1 LPAGSWFIRATCYD
15 KLGQVVPALD
25 AYKKFLELNTDQN
38 NDMYFEASSRVR
50 VLSRETKKR
59 Q

>member
-1 LPAGSWFIRATCYD
+1 
-15 KLGQVVPALD
+15 VVPALD

-38 NDMYFEASSRVR
+38 NDMYFEASARVR

-59 Q
+59 